1 MQGEICAGTLTWT
14 DGVVFQGE
22 YKNDARNGPGRAERQ
37 WGEVG
42 RRGWSEVGGSMSG
55 MVSGR
60 AGSNPGDGEAS
71 LAWGWRSRPADANSM
86 G

>member
-1 MQGEICAGTLTWT
+1 
-14 DGVVFQGE
+14 
-22 YKNDARNGPGRAERQ
+22 
-37 WGEVG
+37 
-42 RRGWSEVGGSMSG
+42 MSG

-71 LAWGWRSRPADANSM
+71 LAWGWRSRPVDANSM